1 MISKLRILSP
11 LCNAASNARQ
21 LSVTAPA
28 LTKLIVRDAI
38 GGTIKEEMERDKD
51 VVLIG
56 EEVGRFEGSF
66 RTTKGLWKHFGDDRV
81 MDTPITEMG
90 FCGVAVGAAFHGLK
104 PICEF
109 MTMNFAMQAVDHII
123 NSAAKT
129 YYMSAGRFNVPI
141 VFRGPNGSSIGT
153 GAQHS
158 QDFSSWYANVPG
170 LIVLSPYSVEDVRG
184 LLKSAIR
191 NPNPVIVLEQ
201 ERMYPK
207 AFEVSDEAMSHDFL
221 IPIGKAK
228 IEREGTSITLVTHS
242 REVGV
247 CLEAAEQLE
256 TLGVNA
262 EVINP

>member
-1 MISKLRILSP
+1 
-11 LCNAASNARQ
+11 
-21 LSVTAPA
+21 
-28 LTKLIVRDAI
+28 
-38 GGTIKEEMERDKD
+38 
-51 VVLIG
+51 
-56 EEVGRFEGSF
+56 
-66 RTTKGLWKHFGDDRV
+66 
-81 MDTPITEMG
+81 
-90 FCGVAVGAAFHGLK
+90 
-104 PICEF
+104 
-109 MTMNFAMQAVDHII
+109 MNFAMQAVDHII

-262 EVINP
+262 EVINLRTLRPLDEEAILKSVRKTHHLVTVEGGWPSCGIGSEVIARVMESDALFSLDAPALRVAGADVPMPYAKVLEDECMPQPHNVVNTVKKVLNIK